1 MKSLHVGA
9 SPLTN
14 RIYVGTVLEDGW
26 GWSWGT
32 NKQDVT
38 GNACAAVA
46 QHVLA
51 KGQPVIVTEN
61 GKPKYE
67 ITVRELRGNGDD

>member
-1 MKSLHVGA
+1 MKSLHVGN

-14 RIYVGTVLEDGW
+14 RIYAGTVLKDGR
-26 GWSWGT
+26 SWGA

-51 KGQPVIVTEN
+51 NKEPVIVMAN
-61 GKPKYE
+61 GVPKYE
-67 ITVRELRGNGDD
+67 ITVREL

>member
-1 MKSLHVGA
+1 MKKIHVGT

-14 RIYVGTVLEDGW
+14 RIYAGSVLKDGMT
-26 GWSWGT
+26 WSSD
-32 NKQDVT
+32 KQDVT

-46 QHVLA
+46 QHVLEYGA
-51 KGQPVIVTEN
+51 PLVVTCN

-67 ITVRELRGNGDD
+67 ITVVELQ

>member
-1 MKSLHVGA
+1 MLKNLHVGN

-14 RIYVGTVLEDGW
+14 RIYVGTVLKD
-26 GWSWGT
+26 GWSWGA

-38 GNACAAVA
+38 GVACAAVS

-67 ITVRELRGNGDD
+67 ITVREL

>member
-1 MKSLHVGA
+1 MKDLHVGT

-14 RIYVGTVLEDGW
+14 RIYAGTVLKDGR
-26 GWSWGT
+26 SWGA

-51 KGQPVIVTEN
+51 NKGPVIVTAN
-61 GKPKYE
+61 GVPKYE
-67 ITVRELRGNGDD
+67 ITVREL

>member
-1 MKSLHVGA
+1 MLKNLHVGN

-14 RIYVGTVLEDGW
+14 RIYAGTVLKD
-26 GWSWGT
+26 GWSWGA

-38 GNACAAVA
+38 GVACAVVS

-67 ITVRELRGNGDD
+67 ITVRELQGNGND